1 MLPPPEITG
10 PALATSVLVVRDVGT
25 DVEVLM
31 ARRRSDLRHLG
42 GFWVFPG
49 GSVDSSDASI
59 AAAAA
64 RELCEETGLQALH
77 KDGVVDTD
85 RILPWA
91 RWITPSQAKRRFDTY
106 FFLMSLPPG
115 QEARCDDSEIDELRW
130 VKPGDWGFGE
140 WVGQFPIAP
149 PTQLILRELAEETIT
164 HGSTGGLLQAARSRR
179 VRPVMPKIH
188 PTQPG
193 LVVFPWDAE
202 YAQLPG
208 ESLVWDDSSIAERA
222 SWPGRLA
229 ASAAIQK
236 RLGEPPVPSNR

>member
-1 MLPPPEITG
+1 
-10 PALATSVLVVRDVGT
+10 
-25 DVEVLM
+25 M
-31 ARRRSDLRHLG
+31 ARRRPDVRHLG

-77 KDGVVDTD
+77 KDGQVDTD
-85 RILPWA
+85 QILPWA

-115 QEARCDDSEIDELRW
+115 QEPRCDDSEIGELRW
-130 VKPGDWGFGE
+130 IKPKDWCYGE
-140 WVGQFPIAP
+140 LIGQFTIAP

-164 HGSTGGLLQAARSRR
+164 HGSTYGLLQAARSRP
-179 VRPVMPKIH
+179 VLPVMPKLH

-208 ESLVWDDSSIAERA
+208 ESLVWDASSMAERA
-222 SWPGRLA
+222 SWPGRLTSSLA
-229 ASAAIQK
+229 LKKPA
-236 RLGEPPVPSNR
+236 P